1 MCCVSEFGQAEMSSV
16 REPALMTLIEGEEA
30 EKKKDTRQVPVGVEL
45 SEEEVE
51 HRIRKG
57 MPPALRTV
65 PGNVLVPLE

>member
-1 MCCVSEFGQAEMSSV
+1 MYCVPEFGQAEMASV
-16 REPALMTLIEGEEA
+16 REPALVTLSEGEEQ
-30 EKKKDTRQVPVGVEL
+30 KKDTRQVPIGVEL

-51 HRIRKG
+51 HRIKKG